1 MRDGVTSIGSVA
13 PAESGE
19 GDGAAPAGVVLAQA
33 SRGTEESVPWLV
45 SGGRALPLR
54 EWADDWRFARIG
66 SVTEL
71 VEQWREHESH
81 IRALTSLRE
90 TRDRI
95 VSRGDQIGSLRLE
108 APIRPRQIFCTI
120 GNYRR
125 QVVEAA
131 VDAGDEA
138 GAGDRR
144 AAALE
149 LLAQRSSTGEPY
161 VCLTSSD
168 RVGRPVGTKAIAPGV
183 DTLDW
188 EVEIAVVV
196 GAVGHRVSPADAA
209 GVIAGYCLANDLTI
223 RSRVARPDIPAL
235 GSDWLQSKGMP
246 GSLPLGPWFL
256 PVWQIPDP
264 SRLRLRLSVNG
275 VVMQDDTA
283 DDMLFNIE
291 RQLAYVSQHTWLRPG
306 DVLCTG
312 SPAGFGTHHG
322 RFLRA
327 GDVVQA
333 WGSGLGEQRL
343 RCVEEVPLAWADQ
356 RRTLETEQT
365 Q

>member
-1 MRDGVTSIGSVA
+1 MRSISSVV
-13 PAESGE
+13 PAETGD

-33 SRGTEESVPWLV
+33 SRDAEESVPWLA

-54 EWADDWRFARIG
+54 EWAADWRFARLG

-71 VEQWREHESH
+71 VEQWREHESN

-95 VSRGDQIGSLRLE
+95 VSGGEQIGSLRLE

-131 VDAGDEA
+131 ADAGDEA
-138 GAGDRR
+138 GAADRR

-149 LLAQRSSTGEPY
+149 LVAQRSSTGEPY

-168 RVGRPVGTKAIAPGV
+168 RVGKPVGTLAIAPGV

-209 GVIAGYCLANDLTI
+209 GMIAGYCLANDLTV
-223 RSRVARPDIPAL
+223 RSRVARPDLPAL

-246 GSLPLGPWFL
+246 GSLPLGPWLL
-256 PVWQIPDP
+256 PVWQIADP

-275 VVMQDDTA
+275 AVMQDDTA
-283 DDMLFNIE
+283 DDMLFGIE

-333 WGSGLGEQRL
+333 WVSGLGEQRL
-343 RCVEEVPLAWADQ
+343 RCVEEVPQAWADQ
-356 RRTLETEQT
+356 RRTLATEQR

>member
-1 MRDGVTSIGSVA
+1 MRHEVTSINAAA
-13 PAESGE
+13 PAETGE
-19 GDGAAPAGVVLAQA
+19 GEEAAPTGVVLAQA
-33 SRGTEESVPWLV
+33 SRGAEESVPWLV
-45 SGGRALPLR
+45 SGERALPLR
-54 EWADDWRFARIG
+54 EWAGDWRFARVG

-81 IRALTSLRE
+81 IRAVTSLRE
-90 TRDRI
+90 TRYRI
-95 VSRGDQIGSLRLE
+95 VSRGDHIGSLRLE

-131 VDAGDEA
+131 VDTGDEA
-138 GAGDRR
+138 GAAHRR

-149 LLAQRSSTGEPY
+149 LLEQRSNTGEPY

-168 RVGRPVGTKAIAPGV
+168 RVGAPLGTLAIAPGV

-196 GAVGHRVSPADAA
+196 GDTRRRVSPADAA
-209 GVIAGYCLANDLTI
+209 GIIAGYCLANDLTI
-223 RSRVARPDIPAL
+223 RSRVARPDLPAL
-235 GSDWLQSKGMP
+235 GTDWIQSKGMA
-246 GSLPLGPWFL
+246 GSLPLGPWFV
-256 PVWQIPDP
+256 PASQVPDP

-275 VVMQDDTA
+275 AVMQDDTA
-283 DDMLFNIE
+283 DDMLFGIE
-291 RQLAYVSQHTWLRPG
+291 RQLAYLSQHTCLRPG

-312 SPAGFGTHHG
+312 SPAGFGIHHG

-327 GDVVQA
+327 GDVVRA
-333 WGSGLGEQRL
+333 WASGLGEQRL
-343 RCVEEVPLAWADQ
+343 RCVNEVPQARADQ
-356 RRTLETEQT
+356 RKTPDTEMQ
-365 Q
+365 